1 MQDWENPACA
11 LYAVRV
17 DGAPATAGAAARRAR
32 RGVQARWPGSWRTRS
47 RPACSGGASPP
58 GTWRPRRRGCRGT
71 SSRRA
76 RPGSRRS
83 HGHTACTRRRTWRRW
98 CCRPRPP
105 CSSCT
110 WGPRGRARRGLARA
124 LGAQCAAPDCTLGHG
139 ARARRARGAALLQDH
154 RLGLPTRRR
163 PPLTGCAARRPRPP
177 SRSQHVR
184 AGSRET
190 ASRCGW
196 RPAGAPGC
204 AARRPRP
211 PSRSQHVRAMPKPKT
226 CAVREKA
233 L

>member
-17 DGAPATAGAAARRAR
+17 DGAPAAAGAAARHAR
-32 RGVQARWPGSWRTRS
+32 RGVQARRPGSWRTRS

-58 GTWRPRRRGCRGT
+58 GTWPH
-71 SSRRA
+71 
-76 RPGSRRS
+76 GSRRS
-83 HGHTACTRRRTWRRW
+83 HGHTACTRWRTWPWWR
-98 CCRPRPP
+98 CRPRPP

-124 LGAQCAAPDCTLGHG
+124 LGARCAAPDCTLGHG
-139 ARARRARGAALLQDH
+139 ARARRARGAAMLQDH

-190 ASRCGW
+190 APRCGW
-196 RPAGAPGC
+196 RRAGAPGC

-211 PSRSQHVRAMPKPKT
+211 PSRSQHVRALPNPRHAPK
-226 CAVREKA
+226 
-233 L
+233 